1 VPIRPEQR
9 ALYPKDWK
17 AISKRIREERAG
29 NRCER
34 CKAPNG
40 KSIARGAGS
49 DAGTYMLEDGEVFD
63 AETGRRLGMARGS
76 EYEAARFTRIVLTVA
91 HLDHDPTNNAD
102 ENLKALCQRCH
113 LSHDREQH
121 TANARATRRSRKAS
135 RELF

>member
-40 KSIARGAGS
+40 KTVVRGEDS
-49 DAGTYMLEDGEVFD
+49 DAGTYMLEEGEVHD
-63 AETGRRLGMARGS
+63 DETGKYLGRARGP
-76 EYEAARFTRIVLTVA
+76 EYQGGRFVRIVLTVA